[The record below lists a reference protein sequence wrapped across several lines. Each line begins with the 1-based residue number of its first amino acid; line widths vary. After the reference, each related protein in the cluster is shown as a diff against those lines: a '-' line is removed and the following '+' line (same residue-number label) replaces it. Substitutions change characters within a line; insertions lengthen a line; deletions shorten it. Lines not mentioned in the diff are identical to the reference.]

1 MQLTVLRAAADRQA
15 VLRME
20 KARDAPLD
28 GVSIMIRS
36 REEAERYLR
45 ERFEQTLP
53 EQLNRY
59 LRARVHQVIPHHFF
73 SNPSAECRELLVA
86 GHYYGC
92 ISLAQAVAEGLSTFL
107 AAANRQRNVKDPK
120 TRVNRLA
127 AAGAISSASLDAFGR
142 IWGEDRNDYH
152 HLNPTVETD
161 YARLQGRALDCID
174 ALYGNGVR
182 HNNQYSL
189 EMKGGASPLLAL
201 KETKTG

>member
-1 MQLTVLRAAADRQA
+1 
-15 VLRME
+15 
-20 KARDAPLD
+20 
-28 GVSIMIRS
+28 MIRS
-36 REEAERYLR
+36 REEAERYVR

-59 LRARVHQVIPHHFF
+59 LRARVHEVIPHHFF
-73 SNPSAECRELLVA
+73 SNPSAECRELFVA

-107 AAANRQRNVKDPK
+107 AAANRQRKVKDPK
-120 TRVNRLA
+120 TRVDRLA

-161 YARLQGRALDCID
+161 HARLQGRALDCID
-174 ALYGNGVR
+174 ALYVIESDVFAFGIDQGKLVPRHPQYWPNVTTGVT
-182 HNNQYSL
+182 
-189 EMKGGASPLLAL
+189 
-201 KETKTG
+201 ETFVRFV